1 MTTVEPVRR
10 GLLLRVLPPSLY
22 AGRPGALVERS
33 LRVSKSTWVILLS
46 GFFEPV
52 FYLLSFGIGIGALV
66 GGVEGPGGQIVAY
79 GAFIAPA
86 LLATSA
92 MNGAIYD
99 STNNVFW
106 KLKHLKLYD
115 SVLATPLGPL
125 DIALGEMW
133 WALGRGAAYA
143 VAFIIV
149 MLVMRLTTS
158 WWALL
163 LLPAVMLIAFAFAA
177 VGMAVTTFARS
188 WQDLDLVQLAI
199 VPMFLFSGTF
209 FNISVYPEPIQWL
222 VRAMPLH
229 HGVELLRGLSLGVLD
244 VTMVGHVAY
253 FAVMIAIGVWG
264 TVRRLGRMLMA

>member
-158 WWALL
+158 CWALL
-163 LLPAVMLIAFAFAA
+163 LLPAVMLIAFAFAS

-188 WQDLDLVQLAI
+188 C
-199 VPMFLFSGTF
+199 
-209 FNISVYPEPIQWL
+209 
-222 VRAMPLH
+222 
-229 HGVELLRGLSLGVLD
+229 
-244 VTMVGHVAY
+244 
-253 FAVMIAIGVWG
+253 
-264 TVRRLGRMLMA
+264 